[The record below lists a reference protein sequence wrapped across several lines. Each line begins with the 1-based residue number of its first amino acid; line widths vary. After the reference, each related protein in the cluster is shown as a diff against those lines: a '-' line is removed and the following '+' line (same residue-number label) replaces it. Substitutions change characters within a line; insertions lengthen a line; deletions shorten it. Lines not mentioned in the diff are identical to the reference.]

1 MGPSKKEADFRRFIL
16 YRDGLTFQD
25 KLEIIRGILP
35 LFGEAAEKC
44 NLKGLIKEVEEFK
57 SWRNA
62 LAHGLDRTDPD
73 EPHKLIVEVVTW
85 SGKEK
90 RVEITPES
98 HTEMLKNTEDLLKRF
113 NEASKLICDY

>member
-1 MGPSKKEADFRRFIL
+1 M